1 MTHQTYLKRGTAEVD
16 AFMKGLMENSKA
28 EGSVSL
34 DSAAA
39 CDFISNAT
47 NQAGSVKVPENLQV
61 VLDEAGERSSSVV
74 KALLDGVESYKAA
87 HGMDAPADVVEL
99 AIHNAYATTD
109 VARHKYSLDSADS
122 NHSDPRSLQP
132 NRAVVAIL
140 TTIAEA
146 IPFAHYLPAD
156 IGSNEA
162 KLAIMTHRTG
172 STHGAYVQNGLLDG
186 IYAGDPYLTTSRVH
200 TVNPTGEGKIEGKLS
215 LGQTDRDHCDQSA
228 EGAKLL
234 RGRAIV
240 YVNGLIAAREVPSG
254 GTGNAPVSGTISV
267 AGTDY
272 AISGTINTDSGEFS
286 LSTTPAM
293 PQTANV
299 VVESFLD
306 LERVPSLTPSVI
318 ANVETFPL
326 FANPWRAKTYQT
338 IDTRTQMSNEL
349 GLDPYSESVIAI
361 QNQFALERHYDV
373 LAKGKRIAMNN
384 LETFDY
390 AAARV
395 HMDSTRADVWRDLS
409 YTLGLVDQ
417 RMAEETFD
425 HGITHLYVG
434 KRVAAQ
440 LRGLPQSM
448 FQSSGITAR
457 PSIYRVG
464 RLFGQFEVYY
474 SPKLI
479 AETEDAAQILCVGRG
494 SSVARNPVVLGD
506 AVAPSVMPLALND
519 DLRQGAGYY
528 ARNFTCV
535 NPHEPSARGFAMIT
549 VTNMK

>member
-1 MTHQTYLKRGTAEVD
+1 MTSQNYLKRETAEVA
-16 AFMKGLMENSKA
+16 AFLNGLVASSKK
-28 EGSVSL
+28 EGTTF

-39 CDFISNAT
+39 NDYM
-47 NQAGSVKVPENLQV
+47 AGTTVKVPEHLRIV
-61 VLDEAGERSSSVV
+61 MDEAGEAKGRVT
-74 KALLDGVESYKAA
+74 KAILDGISAYEAA
-87 HGMDAPADVVEL
+87 HGTQAPADVVEA
-99 AIHNAYATTD
+99 AIHNAYATTET
-109 VARHKYSLDSADS
+109 ARRLFSLDSANS
-122 NHSDPRSLQP
+122 NHSDPLSLQP

-172 STHGAYVQNGLLDG
+172 NKFGGYEQNGILDG
-186 IYAGDPYLTTSRVH
+186 IYAGEPYITTARAH
-200 TVNPTGEGKIEGKLS
+200 TVRPTAEGKIEGKLTVVQKS
-215 LGQTDRDHCDQSA
+215 RDECDQDI

-234 RGRAIV
+234 RGRALV
-240 YVNGLIAAREVPSG
+240 YVNGLIAAREMPSTG
-254 GTGNAPVSGTISV
+254 SGNAPISGTITV
-267 AGTDY
+267 AGTSY
-272 AISGTINTDSGEFS
+272 AISGTINTDNGVFS

-306 LERVPSLTPSVI
+306 LEREPGLTPSVI
-318 ANVETFPL
+318 SDVETYSL

-373 LAKGKRIAMNN
+373 LAKGKRIAVNN
-384 LETFDY
+384 MEVFDY
-390 AAARV
+390 GAARQ
-395 HMDSTRADVWRDLS
+395 HMDSTRSDVWRDLS
-409 YTLGLVDQ
+409 YKLGLVDQ

-440 LRGLPQSM
+440 LRGLPGSM
-448 FQSSGITAR
+448 FQSSGIVAR

-464 RLFGQFEVYY
+464 RLFGQFDVYY
-474 SPKLI
+474 TPKI
-479 AETEDAAQILCVGRG
+479 VAESEEASQILCVGRG
-494 SSVARNPVVLGD
+494 TSVARNPVVLGD

-549 VTNMK
+549 VTNMA